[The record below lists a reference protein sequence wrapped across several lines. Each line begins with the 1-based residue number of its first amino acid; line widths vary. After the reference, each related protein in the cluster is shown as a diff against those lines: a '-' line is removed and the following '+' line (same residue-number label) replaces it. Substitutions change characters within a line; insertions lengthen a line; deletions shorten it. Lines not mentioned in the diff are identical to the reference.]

1 MTGLAPRRFPHR
13 IVRRRQE
20 PGTTNAFG
28 EFVPGTVTEVEFA
41 ASVQPLSLD
50 DADIAGG
57 VSLHERWVVFVP
69 EPDALRA
76 AFEESREADQVVVFG
91 TTFVVEESRSWP
103 GNHTR
108 ATLLR
113 EI

>member
-1 MTGLAPRRFPHR
+1 MTFRPQRFPHR

-20 PGTTNAFG
+20 PGATTPFG
-28 EFVPGTVTEVEFA
+28 EFQEGAITEVTFA
-41 ASVQPLSLD
+41 ASVQPLKLD

-57 VSLHERWVVFVP
+57 VSLHERWVAFLP

-76 AFEESREADQVVVFG
+76 AFEDREADHVIAFD
-91 TTFVVEESRSWP
+91 TDFVVEESRSWP
-103 GNHTR
+103 GSHTR

>member
-1 MTGLAPRRFPHR
+1 MTFRPQRFPDR
-13 IVRRRQE
+13 IVRRRQA

-28 EFVPGTVTEVEFA
+28 EFEPGATTEVTFA

-57 VSLHERWVVFVP
+57 VSLHERWVAFVP
-69 EPDALRA
+69 EADALRA
-76 AFEESREADQVVVFG
+76 AFEDRNADTVIVFG
-91 TTFVVEESRSWP
+91 TTFVVEESRSWQ
-103 GNHTR
+103 GSHTR

>member
-1 MTGLAPRRFPHR
+1 MTFRPQRFPHR

-20 PGTTNAFG
+20 PGTTNTFG
-28 EFVPGTVTEVEFA
+28 EFEPGTVIETTFA
-41 ASVQPLSLD
+41 ASVQSLGLD

-57 VSLHERWVVFVP
+57 VSLVERWVAFVP

-76 AFEESREADQVVVFG
+76 AFEDREADQVVVFG
-91 TTFVVEESRSWP
+91 TPFVVEESRSWP
-103 GNHTR
+103 GSHTK

-113 EI
+113 ET